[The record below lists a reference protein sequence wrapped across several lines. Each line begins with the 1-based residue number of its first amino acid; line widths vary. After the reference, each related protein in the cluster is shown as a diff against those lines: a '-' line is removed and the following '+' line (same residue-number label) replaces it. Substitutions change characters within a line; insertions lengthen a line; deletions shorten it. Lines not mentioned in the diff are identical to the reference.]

1 VQSGFH
7 LTVRNRLVNSR
18 SVKVLFFSPFA
29 NIWEHS
35 FPEALVAETFAAE
48 SLDVVAVRCDGM
60 LQVYCVAMSAAGIGP
75 DASLKT
81 RLQVCSACTK
91 RRDLLSSAMNIPAV
105 VMDEWVDEG
114 IRSRVDEL
122 VAGVTNK
129 TWTSLEVD
137 GVPLGRYA
145 AYETWLS
152 NKLVS
157 ADLADEI
164 WRVYQGQLRNTL
176 LTFFAGQR
184 ILATEKPDAVIVYND
199 HYSVNHAF
207 CAAAQLAGIPTYTIH
222 GGSHIVRRAETLSI
236 FASGH
241 TLEDIFQSA
250 AWLEYESQPIG
261 PAEVDMVGGH
271 ISGLLA
277 ANSAF
282 AYSSEF
288 KGTSPTRLRESLGIA
303 PGSAVMLATMSSED
317 ELMGVRLIDAV
328 PTNITQKSLFANQ
341 FEWVDYLFGYA
352 KSHPST
358 HLVLRLH
365 PRMFPNKREGVLS
378 PVVSRIMAL
387 RDTAPSNVSFNLP
400 ADGIGLYDL
409 MQVVDV
415 LLNYS
420 SSVGA
425 ELAALGIPVVV
436 PSNAQFYTY
445 PGQIN
450 RTGHTVAEYSEHI
463 ARALAEGWSLENS
476 RNAFRWF
483 AFLFGRIAVDFS
495 DAVTSQPI
503 AARPKK
509 PGFRLWLWRKLAWV
523 FLQHGPLI
531 RERLSLRNRG
541 VSARSRDVLV
551 DVVVN
556 RRESASDSPV
566 WPPIDSSV
574 QSESA
579 LLERYL
585 LGLCD
590 SLWSDIQEP
599 DSLAGRI
606 RACLAPAVATR

>member
-1 VQSGFH
+1 M
-7 LTVRNRLVNSR
+7 
-18 SVKVLFFSPFA
+18 KVLFFSPFA

-48 SLDVVAVRCDGM
+48 SLDVVAVRCNGM

-81 RLQVCSACTK
+81 RQQVCSACSK
-91 RRDLLSSAMNIPAV
+91 RRDLLTRAMNFPAV
-105 VMDEWVDEG
+105 VMDEWVDAD
-114 IRSRVDEL
+114 ISSRVDEL

-129 TWTSLEVD
+129 TWTGLEVD

-157 ADLADEI
+157 SELADDV

-176 LTFFAGQR
+176 LTFLAGQR
-184 ILATEKPDAVIVYND
+184 ILAEEKPDAVIVYND

-236 FASGH
+236 FASGQ

-271 ISGLLA
+271 FSGLLA
-277 ANSAF
+277 ADSAF

-288 KGTSPTRLRESLGIA
+288 KGTSATRLRTSLGIE
-303 PGSAVMLATMSSED
+303 PGAAVMLATMSSED

-328 PTNITQKSLFANQ
+328 PTNIAQESLFANQ

-387 RDTAPSNVSFNLP
+387 RDGAPPNVSFNLP

-450 RTGHTVAEYSEHI
+450 RTAHTLLEYRDYIE
-463 ARALAEGWSLENS
+463 RAIAEGWSLENS
-476 RNAFRWF
+476 RRAFRWF
-483 AFLFGRIAVDFS
+483 AFLFGRVAVDFS

-509 PGFRLWLWRKLAWV
+509 PGFRLWLWRKFVWV
-523 FLQHGPLI
+523 FLQYGPLI
-531 RERLSLRNRG
+531 RERLALRNRG
-541 VSARSRDVLV
+541 VSKRSSDVFV
-551 DVVVN
+551 DVVAN
-556 RRESASDSPV
+556 GRKSASDSPL
-566 WPPIDSSV
+566 WPAIHSTV
-574 QSESA
+574 AEETA
-579 LLERYL
+579 LLEQYL

-590 SLWSDIQEP
+590 SLWSDIRES

-606 RACLAPAVATR
+606 RAHVAGVVSAG